1 MAIRKAPHVVR
12 HLAVSTDRFYL
23 APGIEIDFF
32 TGRFRLGAKIGHLT
46 PKEGALLRCLISRDG
61 RVVPHKELL
70 AVAWGARSFNRS
82 NYLHVFM
89 TNLRKKI
96 ESDPSQPQ
104 YIETVP
110 CVGYRF
116 SVPADDEETFR

>member
-1 MAIRKAPHVVR
+1 M
-12 HLAVSTDRFYL
+12 
-23 APGIEIDFF
+23 EIDFF
-32 TGRFRLGAKIGHLT
+32 TGLFRFGLKTGHLT
-46 PKEGALLRCLISRDG
+46 PMEAALLRYLISQDG

-70 AVAWGARSFNRS
+70 AVAWGARSFNHS

-96 ESDPSQPQ
+96 EADPARPQ

-116 SVPADDEETFR
+116 SMPADDEETSSHD